1 MLQAIE
7 REGLTDIYDKIINN
21 KRLSIEDGLRLF
33 NCKDLSALGFLAN
46 IVRERKNDNKAY
58 YVYNQHINYSNICI
72 NLCAFCA
79 FGKRKNYPQA
89 YEMTIEQAVEKIKEK
104 ENEPIREVHIVGGLH
119 PDLPYS
125 YYLDLLKAIK
135 AERPELHLK
144 AYTCVE
150 IAHIAS
156 IGNKDI
162 ENTLKDLIDAG
173 LDSMPGGGAEVF
185 SDRIRKKLCPKK
197 IPGSKWIEIAKT
209 AHNMGIKSNATMLY
223 GHIETY
229 EERLEH
235 LDALRKAQDET
246 GGFLCFIPL
255 CFHPKNTALE
265 KKVPYQTG
273 GIDDLKM
280 IAVSRL
286 MLDNFDHIKAYWI
299 MLGPKIS
306 QIALSFGA
314 DDFDGTIME
323 EKITHMAG
331 AETAQAMTKAEIEYL
346 IKQAGR
352 NPIERDSF
360 YNRISG

>member
-1 MLQAIE
+1 MLKAIAK
-7 REGLTDIYDKIINN
+7 EGLTDIYDKVINN
-21 KRLSIEDGLRLF
+21 KRISIEDGLRLF
-33 NCKDLSALGFLAN
+33 KCKNISVLGFLAN

-79 FGKRKNYPQA
+79 FGKRKGDPKA

-104 ENEPIREVHIVGGLH
+104 ANEPIKEVHIVGGLH
-119 PDLPYS
+119 PELPYN
-125 YYLDLLKAIK
+125 YYLDLLRAIK
-135 AERPELHLK
+135 SVRPELHLK

-162 ENTLKDLIDAG
+162 ESTLKDLINAG

-197 IPGSKWIEIAKT
+197 IPGKKWIEIAKT
-209 AHNMGIKSNATMLY
+209 AHKLGIRTNATMLY

-229 EERLEH
+229 EERIEH

-255 CFHPKNTALE
+255 CFHPKNTALG

-280 IAVSRL
+280 VAISRL

-299 MLGPKIS
+299 MLGPKIA

-331 AETAQAMTKAEIEYL
+331 AETAQAMTRAEIEYL

-352 NPIERDSF
+352 DPVQRDSF
-360 YNRISG
+360 YNMID